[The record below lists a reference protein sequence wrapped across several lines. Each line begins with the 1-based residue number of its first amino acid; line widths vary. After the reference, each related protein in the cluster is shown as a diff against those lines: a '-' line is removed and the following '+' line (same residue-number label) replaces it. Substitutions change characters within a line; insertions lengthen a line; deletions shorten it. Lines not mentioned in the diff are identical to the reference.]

1 MNRRRGSWEQ
11 GRAASQ
17 RRESDP
23 LGAFIRQ
30 KRQPLANIGFHPSI
44 VRQPSV
50 NPDGWPVDLDFLRCC
65 CVGYSPIRGCFLLA
79 PSRKSKPLTSR
90 GRRIRGRVL
99 GEDFDKVTDKA

>member
-11 GRAASQ
+11 GRVASQ

-30 KRQPLANIGFHPSI
+30 KRQPLANIGDRPSI

-50 NPDGWPVDLDFLRCC
+50 NPDGWPMDLLIS
-65 CVGYSPIRGCFLLA
+65 CVVAASAKIELWGILTPKHGYVVCQWEGLEQFFFSC
-79 PSRKSKPLTSR
+79 
-90 GRRIRGRVL
+90 RV
-99 GEDFDKVTDKA
+99 

>member
-11 GRAASQ
+11 GRVASQ

-30 KRQPLANIGFHPSI
+30 KRQPLANIGDRPSI

-50 NPDGWPVDLDFLRCC
+50 NPDGWPVDLLIS
-65 CVGYSPIRGCFLLA
+65 CVVAASGTAPLGDASSSRRAGNQNLSPAGEGGSAVGFWVR
-79 PSRKSKPLTSR
+79 TSTKC
-90 GRRIRGRVL
+90 G
-99 GEDFDKVTDKA
+99 